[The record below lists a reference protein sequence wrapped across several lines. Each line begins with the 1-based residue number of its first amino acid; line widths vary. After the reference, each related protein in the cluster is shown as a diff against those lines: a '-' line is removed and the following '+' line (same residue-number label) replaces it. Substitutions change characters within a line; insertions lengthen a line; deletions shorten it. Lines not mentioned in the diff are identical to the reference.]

1 MRCWRLGRLLE
12 LRALS
17 WESRAALAGKAR
29 RQQPR
34 PPSRDTLGFQAAA
47 PETCSAHPRE
57 LQGAPLLRA
66 GIGSLGSSRRA
77 LSSSA
82 GDKDGRDEP
91 EGPPAGSAAA
101 PRPAAARRRAW
112 HRSLSPSERLSLLVH
127 GEHLSPHV
135 AEESSSP
142 PFAEVLPH
150 EEPQRD
156 RDSPSEELRDAP
168 SKNAPFQVG
177 DLFLAES
184 RRRRDTE
191 FKKLCKLTAAGVLTS
206 TWGSVKYADIVG
218 KLPGQMFLT
227 STGHAFLIRRPSLEE
242 FVLLMERG
250 PTISYPKDINAM
262 LLLMD
267 VSQGDTVLEAGSGS
281 GGMSLF
287 LSRAVGPQ
295 GRVVSYE
302 VRKDHYRVAKKNYKR
317 WCDAWKISHPLEWPD
332 NVDFINEDILTAAE
346 ALKNVTFDAIA
357 LDMLE
362 PQNVLSVVIPNLK
375 MGGVCAVYLANITQ
389 VIDLVEAIRTS
400 KINLFCERIFE
411 VTHRD
416 WIVLPASWKIGGIFH
431 NMKSKQNMN
440 NEPACHDE
448 NEEIPA
454 EQNKEDDALISDETK
469 PPYIARPYSWQVG
482 HTAFLV
488 KLRKYNPAYPNTTSN
503 GIC

>member
-1 MRCWRLGRLLE
+1 MRCWRLGSLLE
-12 LRALS
+12 VRASS
-17 WESRAALAGKAR
+17 WESRAALAGK
-29 RQQPR
+29 QPR

-57 LQGAPLLRA
+57 LQGAPLLMRA
-66 GIGSLGSSRRA
+66 GIGSLSSSRRA

-101 PRPAAARRRAW
+101 AGPAVARRRAW
-112 HRSLSPSERLSLLVH
+112 HRSLSPSERLSQLVQH
-127 GEHLSPHV
+127 GELLSPHV
-135 AEESSSP
+135 AEGSSSP
-142 PFAEVLPH
+142 PFADVVPQ
-150 EEPQRD
+150 EELQPD

-184 RRRRDTE
+184 RRRRDAE
-191 FKKLCKLTAAGVLTS
+191 FKKLCKLAADGVLTS
-206 TWGSVKYADIVG
+206 TWGAVKHADIVG
-218 KLPGQMFLT
+218 KLPGQMFRT
-227 STGHAFLIRRPSLEE
+227 STGHTFLIRRPSLEE

-302 VRKDHYRVAKKNYKR
+302 VRRDHYRVAKKNYKR
-317 WCDAWKISHPLEWPD
+317 WRDAWKISHPLEWPD

-357 LDMLE
+357 LDMLV
-362 PQNVLSVVIPNLK
+362 PQNVLSVAIPNLK

-400 KINLFCERIFE
+400 KINLFCERIVE

-416 WIVLPASWKIGGIFH
+416 WIVLPASWKIGGVFH
-431 NMKSKQNMN
+431 NMKSNQNKN
-440 NEPACHDE
+440 NESACHDE

-454 EQNKEDDALISDETK
+454 QQNQEDDALISDETK
-469 PPYIARPYSWQVG
+469 PPYIARPYPWQVG

-488 KLRKYNPAYPNTTSN
+488 KLRKFNPAYPNTTSN
-503 GIC
+503 SIC

>member
-1 MRCWRLGRLLE
+1 MRCWRLGSLLE
-12 LRALS
+12 VRASS
-17 WESRAALAGKAR
+17 WESRAALAGK
-29 RQQPR
+29 QPR
-34 PPSRDTLGFQAAA
+34 PPSRDTLGFPRVGA

-66 GIGSLGSSRRA
+66 GIGSIGSSRRA

-101 PRPAAARRRAW
+101 PGPAVARRRAW
-112 HRSLSPSERLSLLVH
+112 HRSLSPSERLSQLVQH
-127 GEHLSPHV
+127 GELLSPPV
-135 AEESSSP
+135 VEESSSL
-142 PFAEVLPH
+142 PFANVVPQ
-150 EEPQRD
+150 EELQPD
-156 RDSPSEELRDAP
+156 RDSASEELRDAP

-184 RRRRDTE
+184 RRRRDAE
-191 FKKLCKLTAAGVLTS
+191 FKKLCKLTADGVLTS
-206 TWGSVKYADIVG
+206 TWGAVKYADIVG
-218 KLPGQMFLT
+218 KLPGQMFRT
-227 STGHAFLIRRPSLEE
+227 STGHTFLIRRPSLEE

-267 VSQGDTVLEAGSGS
+267 ISQGDTVLEAGSGS

-302 VRKDHYRVAKKNYKR
+302 VRRDHYRVAKKNYKR
-317 WCDAWKISHPLEWPD
+317 WRDAWKISHPLEWPD

-357 LDMLE
+357 LDMLV

-400 KINLFCERIFE
+400 KINLFCERIVE

-416 WIVLPASWKIGGIFH
+416 WIVLPASWKIGGVFH
-431 NMKSKQNMN
+431 NMKSNQSKN
-440 NEPACHDE
+440 NESACHDE

-469 PPYIARPYSWQVG
+469 PPYIARPYPWQVG
-482 HTAFLV
+482 HTAFLI
-488 KLRKYNPAYPNTTSN
+488 KLRKFNPAYPNTTSN
-503 GIC
+503 GIS